1 MSDLPLVYALTLNWN
16 RADETLACLE
26 TLAAQTFPRLRL
38 LVVDNGSTDDSA
50 ARIRAA
56 FPQVEVLTNRR
67 NLGFAAG
74 ANVGLRRA
82 LAAGADLVFLV
93 NNDPLID
100 APAVERL
107 VAHMRPEVGI
117 AAPLIYYADE
127 PERIWSAG
135 GRVRRLLLE
144 KYDDRRGQVDRG
156 GWTGPLERDFVTG
169 CGVMLSRHLLEKV
182 GLFDER
188 FFMYYEDSDL
198 CLRARRA
205 GFRILV
211 VPQARMWHK
220 VARSSGG
227 RDSANERYWMARSS
241 VLFFRKH
248 ARGGQWAAILPW
260 RLGSALRT
268 TWRLWRRGRREACA
282 AYWRGLRDG
291 WREG

>member
-93 NNDPLID
+93 NNDTLID
-100 APAVERL
+100 APAVEHL

-135 GRVRRLLLE
+135 GQVRRLLLE
-144 KYDDRRGQVDRG
+144 KYDDRQGQVDWG

-169 CGVMLSRHLLEKV
+169 CGVMLSRRLLERV

-268 TWRLWRRGRREACA
+268 TWRLGRREACA
-282 AYWRGLRDG
+282 AYWHGLRDG